1 MASRRGAEHAKNIMG
16 ALNDA
21 SRPMS
26 AYDLLDKLRPTGV
39 AAPLTVYRA
48 LDKLIAS
55 GKVHRIESLN
65 AFVACRN
72 DDHHH
77 VPADDDESSAAP
89 RRTAG
94 FAICDR
100 CGTVDEFVDG
110 DLFAQLDRA
119 MVTRGFAPHASAI
132 EVHGL
137 CASCS
142 AGASDPSRAQSP
154 HPHG

>member
-1 MASRRGAEHAKNIMG
+1 MG
-16 ALNDA
+16 ALQDA

-55 GKVHRIESLN
+55 GKVHRIELLN

-72 DDHHH
+72 GEHHH
-77 VPADDDESSAAP
+77 VGPEDDEAFHAP
-89 RRTAG
+89 HRTTG

-100 CGTVDEFVDG
+100 CGTVEEFVED
-110 DLFAQLDRA
+110 DLFARLDRA
-119 MVTRGFAPHASAI
+119 MLKRGFASHASAI

-142 AGASDPSRAQSP
+142 ANASEHGCAQSAQP
-154 HPHG
+154 LERLPGR

>member
-1 MASRRGAEHAKNIMG
+1 MASRKGAQHATNIMS
-16 ALNDA
+16 ALVDA
-21 SRPMS
+21 PRPLS
-26 AYDLLDKLRPTGV
+26 AYDLLDRLRPTGV

-72 DDHHH
+72 GEHHH
-77 VPADDDESSAAP
+77 GHVDDDETAEPP
-89 RRTAG
+89 RRTTG

-100 CGTVDEFVDG
+100 CGTVEEFIDN
-110 DLFAQLDRA
+110 DLFAQLDEIMAKRRF
-119 MVTRGFAPHASAI
+119 VPHASAI

-137 CASCS
+137 CAACS
-142 AGASDPSRAQSP
+142 AEASDVIRAQ
-154 HPHG
+154 

>member
-1 MASRRGAEHAKNIMG
+1 
-16 ALNDA
+16 
-21 SRPMS
+21 MS

-65 AFVACRN
+65 AFVACRKGE
-72 DDHHH
+72 HHH
-77 VPADDDESSAAP
+77 THAERGDSLPEQ
-89 RRTAG
+89 RRATG

-100 CGTVDEFVDG
+100 CGTVEEFIDNE
-110 DLFAQLDRA
+110 LFARLDRV
-119 MVTRGFAPHASAI
+119 MVKRGFAPQASAI

-142 AGASDPSRAQSP
+142 ANASDASGVRSAPP
-154 HPHG
+154 LT